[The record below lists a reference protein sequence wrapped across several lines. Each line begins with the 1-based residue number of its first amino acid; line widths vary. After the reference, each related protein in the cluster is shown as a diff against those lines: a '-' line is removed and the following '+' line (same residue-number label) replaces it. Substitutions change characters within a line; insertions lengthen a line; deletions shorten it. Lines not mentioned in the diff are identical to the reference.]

1 MTYRNAVHGST
12 VRPEV
17 DKAKI
22 ETAVRMILEAI
33 GEDPQR
39 EGLLDTPRRVA
50 EAYAEMCAGMRD
62 NVERHLQVFFQEDH
76 DELVLVRDIPFYSLC
91 EHHLLPFFGKAHIA
105 YIPSGGRVTGL
116 SKLARVVEAYARR
129 LQMQE
134 RMTAQIADTLMEHLK
149 PQGVAVVLEAEHLCM
164 SMRGIAKPGA
174 KTVTSAVRGV
184 VRRDPKTRAE
194 VLALIHGQRS
204 AG

>member
-1 MTYRNAVHGST
+1 MVDETAAHTR
-12 VRPEV
+12 EV
-17 DKAKI
+17 DKRKI

-33 GEDPQR
+33 GEDPER
-39 EGLLDTPRRVA
+39 EGLVDTPRRVA
-50 EAYAEMCAGMRD
+50 EAYAELCAGMRE
-62 NVERHLQVFFQEDH
+62 NVERHLEVYFQEEH

-105 YIPSGGRVTGL
+105 YIPRDGRVTGL

-134 RMTAQIADTLMEHLK
+134 RLTKQIADALMTHLK

-164 SMRGIAKPGA
+164 SMRGVKKPGS
-174 KTVTSAVRGV
+174 KTVTSAMRGIF
-184 VRRDPKTRAE
+184 RKDEKTRAE
-194 VLALIHGQRS
+194 VLALIFGHGI
-204 AG
+204 AV

>member
-1 MTYRNAVHGST
+1 MANETAARG
-12 VRPEV
+12 PQV
-17 DKAKI
+17 DKKKI

-33 GEDPQR
+33 GEDPER
-39 EGLLDTPRRVA
+39 EGLLETPRRVA
-50 EAYAEMCAGMRD
+50 EAYAEMCAGMRED
-62 NVERHLQVFFQEDH
+62 VERHLEVYFQEEH

-105 YIPSGGRVTGL
+105 YIPTDGRVTGL

-134 RMTAQIADTLMEHLK
+134 RMTKQIADALMAHLK

-164 SMRGIAKPGA
+164 SMRGVKKPGS
-174 KTVTSAVRGV
+174 KTVTSAMRGV
-184 VRRDPKTRAE
+184 FRKDQKTRAE
-194 VLALIHGQRS
+194 VLALIFGHGI
-204 AG
+204 AV

>member
-1 MTYRNAVHGST
+1 MAHETAARV
-12 VRPEV
+12 PQV
-17 DKAKI
+17 DKKKI

-33 GEDPQR
+33 GENPER
-39 EGLLDTPRRVA
+39 EGLVETPRRVA
-50 EAYAEMCAGMRD
+50 EAYAEMCAGMRED
-62 NVERHLQVFFQEDH
+62 VGRHLEVYFQEEH

-105 YIPSGGRVTGL
+105 YIPSEGRVTGL

-134 RMTAQIADTLMEHLK
+134 RMTKQIADALMAHLK

-164 SMRGIAKPGA
+164 SMRGVKKPGSR
-174 KTVTSAVRGV
+174 TVTSAMRGIF
-184 VRRDPKTRAE
+184 RKDEKTRAE
-194 VLALIHGQRS
+194 VLALIFGHGI
-204 AG
+204 AV